1 MRIEPVDFYK
11 LIEFGLGGDS
21 WQQFVDRYQEKYDQ
35 MVIDG
40 FEFAPTS
47 INYTWQ
53 QLVAATT
60 VTTLPTYVDP
70 ESPGYEK
77 QRGSVKGMTG
87 NIPTQKA
94 FYSLNRTIV
103 REKMQLLQRFGQ
115 GAMDSEMQEVFM
127 GMIDESVDGL
137 IKGYYNSLTNQRMQV
152 VSTGKFKIDAVNNP
166 RGIKD
171 ITFDFG
177 IDSSHFDTLQTT
189 ARWWTDSEKTK
200 EGTASDP
207 ILYMKTK
214 AKEIRNKYHYYGPL
228 NIEMAKETLD
238 ALITHSA
245 VLKRIGRLLYPLSA
259 ADSTG
264 ATALQYAQNL
274 DDEAVKA
281 AVARLVGNG
290 CTIVPRD
297 SKAYVDEWNESD
309 GTLTQKEIEN
319 FSLTNIAFIPA
330 GTIGNIQGV
339 TPLTLGYAPDK
350 VAFYDSNRL
359 VLTQR
364 MNPETHSL
372 YIESE
377 AAELCV
383 PSLPK
388 YMFICTVS
396 A

>member
-1 MRIEPVDFYK
+1 MRNNPVDFYK
-11 LIEFGLGGDS
+11 LLEFGLGGDT
-21 WQQFVDRYQEKYDQ
+21 WQQFVDRYKEKYEG

-77 QRGSVKGMTG
+77 QRGSAKGETG
-87 NIPTQKA
+87 SIPTQKA

-103 REKMQLLQRFGQ
+103 REKMQLMQMFGQ
-115 GAMDSEMQEVFM
+115 AALNQDMMNVIM
-127 GMIDESVDGL
+127 GLLDESADGL
-137 IKGYYNSLTNQRMQV
+137 IKGYYNSLTNQRMQI
-152 VSTGKFKIDAVNNP
+152 VSTGKFKIDATNNP

-177 IDSSHFDTLQTT
+177 IDESHFDTLSGTQ
-189 ARWWTDSEKTK
+189 RWWTNADKST
-200 EGTASDP
+200 EGTASAP
-207 ILYMKTK
+207 IAYMKNK
-214 AKEIRNKYHYYGPL
+214 VKEIRNKYHYYGPL
-228 NIEMAKETLD
+228 KIEMAKEMMD
-238 ALITHSA
+238 ALLSHSK
-245 VLKRIGRLLYPLSA
+245 VLKRIGMMLYPLSS
-259 ADSTG
+259 ADNSG
-264 ATALQYAQNL
+264 ATALAYAQNL
-274 DDEAVKA
+274 ADDAIKQALV
-281 AVARLVGNG
+281 RLVG
-290 CTIVPRD
+290 CEIVERD
-297 SKAYVDEWNESD
+297 SKAYVDDWTED
-309 GTLTQKEIEN
+309 GVLTQKEIEN
-319 FSLTNIAFIPA
+319 FSLTNISFIPQ

-339 TPLTLGYAPDK
+339 TPLTMGYEPSK
-350 VAFYDSNRL
+350 VAFFDDNRL
-359 VLTQR
+359 VLSQR
-364 MNPETHSL
+364 MNPETHSI

-388 YMFICTVS
+388 YMFICTVC

>member
-1 MRIEPVDFYK
+1 MRNNPVDFYK
-11 LIEFGLGGDS
+11 LLEFGLGGDT
-21 WQQFVDRYQEKYDQ
+21 WQQFIDRYKEKYEG

-77 QRGSVKGMTG
+77 QRGSAKGETG
-87 NIPTQKA
+87 SIPTQKA

-103 REKMQLLQRFGQ
+103 REKMQLMQMFGQ
-115 GAMDSEMQEVFM
+115 AALNQDMMNVIM
-127 GMIDESVDGL
+127 GLLDESADGL
-137 IKGYYNSLTNQRMQV
+137 IKGYYNSLTNQRMQI
-152 VSTGKFKIDAVNNP
+152 VSTGKFKIDATNNP

-177 IDSSHFDTLQTT
+177 IDESHFDTLSGTQ
-189 ARWWTDSEKTK
+189 RWWTNADKST

-207 ILYMKTK
+207 IAYMKNK
-214 AKEIRNKYHYYGPL
+214 VKEIRNKYHYYGPL
-228 NIEMAKETLD
+228 KIEMAKEMMD
-238 ALITHSA
+238 ALLSHSK
-245 VLKRIGRLLYPLSA
+245 VLKRIGMMLYPLSS
-259 ADSTG
+259 ADNSG
-264 ATALQYAQNL
+264 ATALAYAQNL
-274 DDEAVKA
+274 ADDAIKQALV
-281 AVARLVGNG
+281 RLVG
-290 CTIVPRD
+290 CEIVERD
-297 SKAYVDEWNESD
+297 SKAYVDDWTED
-309 GTLTQKEIEN
+309 GVLTQKEIEN
-319 FSLTNIAFIPA
+319 FSLTNISFIPQ

-339 TPLTLGYAPDK
+339 TPLTMGYEPSK
-350 VAFYDSNRL
+350 VAFFDDNRL

-364 MNPETHSL
+364 MTPETHSV

-388 YMFICTVS
+388 YMFICTVC

>member
-1 MRIEPVDFYK
+1 MRNNPVDFYK
-11 LIEFGLGGDS
+11 LLEFGLGGDT
-21 WQQFVDRYQEKYDQ
+21 WQQFVDRYKEKYEG

-77 QRGSVKGMTG
+77 QRGSAKGETG
-87 NIPTQKA
+87 SIPTQKA

-103 REKMQLLQRFGQ
+103 REKMQLMQMFGQ
-115 GAMDSEMQEVFM
+115 AALNQDMMNVIM
-127 GMIDESVDGL
+127 GLLDESADGL
-137 IKGYYNSLTNQRMQV
+137 IKGYYNSLTNQRMQI
-152 VSTGKFKIDAVNNP
+152 VSTGKFKIDATNNP

-177 IDSSHFDTLQTT
+177 IDESHFDTLSGTQ
-189 ARWWTDSEKTK
+189 RWWSNADKSK

-207 ILYMKTK
+207 IAYMKNK
-214 AKEIRNKYHYYGPL
+214 VKEIRNKYHYYGPL
-228 NIEMAKETLD
+228 KIEMAKEMMDSL
-238 ALITHSA
+238 LSHSK
-245 VLKRIGRLLYPLSA
+245 VLKRIGMMLYPLSS
-259 ADSTG
+259 ADNSG
-264 ATALQYAQNL
+264 ATALAYAQNL
-274 DDEAVKA
+274 ADDAIKQALV
-281 AVARLVGNG
+281 RLVG
-290 CTIVPRD
+290 CEIVERD
-297 SKAYVDEWNESD
+297 SKAYVDDWTED
-309 GTLTQKEIEN
+309 GVLTQKEIEN
-319 FSLTNIAFIPA
+319 FSLTNISFIPQ

-339 TPLTLGYAPDK
+339 TPLTMGYEPSK
-350 VAFYDSNRL
+350 VAFFDDNRL
-359 VLTQR
+359 VLSQR
-364 MNPETHSL
+364 MNPETHSI

-388 YMFICTVS
+388 YMFICTVC

>member
-1 MRIEPVDFYK
+1 MRINPVDFYK
-11 LIEFGLGGDS
+11 LIEFGLGGDN
-21 WQQFVDRYQEKYDQ
+21 WQQFVDHYAEKYEG

-53 QLVAATT
+53 QLLASTT

-77 QRGSVKGMTG
+77 QRGAVEGLQG

-103 REKMQLLQRFGQ
+103 REKMQLIQRFGN
-115 GAMDSEMQEVFM
+115 AALDSEMQAVM
-127 GMIDESVDGL
+127 MNLVDESVDGL
-137 IKGYYNSLTNQRMQV
+137 IKGYYNSLTNQRMQI
-152 VSTGKFKIDAVNNP
+152 VSTGKFKIDATNNP

-177 IDSSHFDTLQTT
+177 ISEDHFDTLSGTS
-189 ARWWTDSEKTK
+189 RWWTDADKTK

-207 ILYMKTK
+207 IQYMKDK
-214 AKEIRNKYHYYGPL
+214 VKYIRNKKHYYGPL
-228 NIEMAKETLD
+228 KVEMAKEMLD
-238 ALITHSA
+238 ALLTHSA

-259 ADSTG
+259 TDSTG

-274 DDEAVKA
+274 DDEAIKSA
-281 AVARLVGNG
+281 ISRLVGG
-290 CTIVPRD
+290 GIEIVERD
-297 SKAYVDEWNESD
+297 SKAYVDDWNTED
-309 GTLTQKEIEN
+309 GTLTQKQIEN
-319 FSLTNIAFIPA
+319 FSLTNITFMPT

-339 TPLTLGYAPDK
+339 TPLTLGYEPDK

-377 AAELCV
+377 AAEICV

>member
-1 MRIEPVDFYK
+1 MRINPVSLYQ
-11 LIEFGLGGDS
+11 LIEFGIGGGT
-21 WQQFVDRYQEKYDQ
+21 WQQFVDHYAEKYEGMQ
-35 MVIDG
+35 IDG

-53 QLVAATT
+53 QLVASTN

-103 REKMQLLQRFGQ
+103 REKMQLINQFGE
-115 GAMDSEMQEVFM
+115 AALNADMREVFM
-127 GMIDESVDGL
+127 GLIDESVDGL
-137 IKGYYNSLTNQRMQV
+137 IKGYYNSLTNQRHQI
-152 VSTGKFKIDAVNNP
+152 VSTGKFKIDTDNNP
-166 RGIKD
+166 RGIKG

-177 IDSSHFDTLQTT
+177 IDNSHFETLSGTD
-189 ARWWTDSEKTK
+189 RWWTSADKTT
-200 EGTASDP
+200 EGSKSDP
-207 ILYMKTK
+207 IKYMKDWVK
-214 AKEIRNKYHYYGPL
+214 KIRNEFHYYGGL
-228 NIEMAKETLD
+228 KIEMAKETFD
-238 ALITHSA
+238 ALLTHSK
-245 VLKRIGRLLYPLSA
+245 VLSRVGKLLYPLSA
-259 ADSTG
+259 VDTTD
-264 ATALQYAQNL
+264 ATAVAYAQNL
-274 DDEAVKA
+274 DDA
-281 AVARLVGNG
+281 AIAAAISRLVGG
-290 CTIVPRD
+290 GVEIVARD
-297 SKAYVDEWNESD
+297 SKAYVDVWGDD
-309 GTLTQKEIEN
+309 GVLSQKEIEN
-319 FSLTNIAFIPA
+319 FSLTNIAFIPT

-339 TPLTLGYAPDK
+339 TPLTLGYDPSK
-350 VAFYDSNRL
+350 VAFYDNNRL

-364 MNPETHSL
+364 ENPQTHSI

-377 AAELCV
+377 AAELLV

>member
-1 MRIEPVDFYK
+1 MRNNPVDFYK
-11 LIEFGLGGDS
+11 LLEFGLGGDT
-21 WQQFVDRYQEKYDQ
+21 WQQFVDRYKEKYEG

-77 QRGSVKGMTG
+77 QRGSAKGETG
-87 NIPTQKA
+87 SIPTQKA

-103 REKMQLLQRFGQ
+103 REKMQLMQMFGQ
-115 GAMDSEMQEVFM
+115 AALNQDMMNVIM
-127 GMIDESVDGL
+127 GLLDESADGL
-137 IKGYYNSLTNQRMQV
+137 IKGYYNSLTNQRMQI
-152 VSTGKFKIDAVNNP
+152 VSTGKFKIDATNNP

-177 IDSSHFDTLQTT
+177 IDASHFDTLSGTQ
-189 ARWWTDSEKTK
+189 RWWTNADKST

-207 ILYMKTK
+207 IAYMKNK
-214 AKEIRNKYHYYGPL
+214 VKEIRNKYHYYGPL
-228 NIEMAKETLD
+228 KIEMAKEMMD
-238 ALITHSA
+238 AILSHRK
-245 VLKRIGRLLYPLSA
+245 VLKRIGMMLYPLSSV
-259 ADSTG
+259 DNSG
-264 ATALQYAQNL
+264 ATALAYAQNL
-274 DDEAVKA
+274 ADDAIKQALV
-281 AVARLVGNG
+281 RLVG
-290 CTIVPRD
+290 CEIVERD
-297 SKAYVDEWNESD
+297 SKAYVDDWTED
-309 GTLTQKEIEN
+309 GVLTQKEIEN
-319 FSLTNIAFIPA
+319 FSLTNISFIPQ

-339 TPLTLGYAPDK
+339 TPLTMGYEPSK
-350 VAFYDSNRL
+350 VAFFDDNRL
-359 VLTQR
+359 VLSQR
-364 MNPETHSL
+364 MNPETHSI

-388 YMFICTVS
+388 YMFICTVC

>member
-1 MRIEPVDFYK
+1 MRNNPVDFYK
-11 LIEFGLGGDS
+11 LLEFGLGGDT
-21 WQQFVDRYQEKYDQ
+21 WQQFVDRYKEKYEG

-77 QRGSVKGMTG
+77 QRGSAKGETG
-87 NIPTQKA
+87 SIPTQKA

-103 REKMQLLQRFGQ
+103 REKMQLMQMFGQ
-115 GAMDSEMQEVFM
+115 AALNQDMMNVIM
-127 GMIDESVDGL
+127 GLLDESADGL
-137 IKGYYNSLTNQRMQV
+137 IKGYYNSLTNQRMQI
-152 VSTGKFKIDAVNNP
+152 VSTGKFKIDATNNP

-177 IDSSHFDTLQTT
+177 IDASHFDTLSGTQ
-189 ARWWTDSEKTK
+189 RWWTNADKST

-207 ILYMKTK
+207 IAYMKNK
-214 AKEIRNKYHYYGPL
+214 VKEIRSKDHYYGPL
-228 NIEMAKETLD
+228 KIEMAKEMMD
-238 ALITHSA
+238 ALLSHSK
-245 VLKRIGRLLYPLSA
+245 VLKRIGMMLYPLSSV
-259 ADSTG
+259 DNSG
-264 ATALQYAQNL
+264 ATALAYAQNL
-274 DDEAVKA
+274 ADDAIKQALV
-281 AVARLVGNG
+281 RLVG
-290 CTIVPRD
+290 CEIVERD
-297 SKAYVDEWNESD
+297 SKAYVDDWTED
-309 GTLTQKEIEN
+309 GVLTQKEIEN
-319 FSLTNIAFIPA
+319 FSLTNISFIPQ

-339 TPLTLGYAPDK
+339 TPLTMGYEPSK
-350 VAFYDSNRL
+350 VAFFDDNRL
-359 VLTQR
+359 VLSQR
-364 MNPETHSL
+364 MNPETHSI

-388 YMFICTVS
+388 YMFICTVC

>member
-1 MRIEPVDFYK
+1 MRNNPVDFYK
-11 LIEFGLGGDS
+11 LLEFGLGGDT
-21 WQQFVDRYQEKYDQ
+21 WQQFVDRYKEKYEG

-77 QRGSVKGMTG
+77 QRGSAKGETG
-87 NIPTQKA
+87 SIPTQKA

-103 REKMQLLQRFGQ
+103 REKMQLMQMFGQ
-115 GAMDSEMQEVFM
+115 AALNQDMMNVIM
-127 GMIDESVDGL
+127 GLLDESADGL
-137 IKGYYNSLTNQRMQV
+137 IKGYYNSLTNQRMQI
-152 VSTGKFKIDAVNNP
+152 VSTGKFKIDATNNP

-177 IDSSHFDTLQTT
+177 IDASHFDTLSGTQ
-189 ARWWTDSEKTK
+189 RWWTNADKST

-207 ILYMKTK
+207 IAYMKNK
-214 AKEIRNKYHYYGPL
+214 VKEIRNKYHYYGPL
-228 NIEMAKETLD
+228 KIEMAKEMMD
-238 ALITHSA
+238 AILSHSK
-245 VLKRIGRLLYPLSA
+245 VLKRIGMMLYPLSSV
-259 ADSTG
+259 DNSG
-264 ATALQYAQNL
+264 ATALAYAQNL
-274 DDEAVKA
+274 ADDAIKQALV
-281 AVARLVGNG
+281 RLVG
-290 CTIVPRD
+290 CEIVERD
-297 SKAYVDEWNESD
+297 SKAYVDDWTED
-309 GTLTQKEIEN
+309 GVLTQKEIEN
-319 FSLTNIAFIPA
+319 FSLTNISFIPQ

-339 TPLTLGYAPDK
+339 TPLTMGYEPSK
-350 VAFYDSNRL
+350 VAFFDDNRL
-359 VLTQR
+359 VLSQR
-364 MNPETHSL
+364 MNPETHSI

-388 YMFICTVS
+388 YMFICTVC